1 MVFSDMAVARTIAG
15 PAGDITLRTF
25 VPETVDGVYLHI
37 HGGGWVLGTAHQ
49 QDPLL
54 ENLARSRN
62 LAVLSVDYR
71 LAPEDPYP
79 AGPDDCEAAALWLV
93 EHARAEYGTGR
104 LTIGGESAGAHLA
117 VVTLLRLRDK
127 HQLQPFGA
135 ANLVFGVYDLS
146 QTPSSV
152 NAKDTLVIDQL
163 AMKWFADH
171 FVPPARRREPDV
183 SPIFGELHGMPPAIF
198 TVGTLDPLL
207 DDTLFMYSRWV
218 AAGHEAQLA
227 VYPGGVHG
235 FTGHPIGIA
244 RDAYDGIGRFL
255 QAAS

>member
-1 MVFSDMAVARTIAG
+1 R
-15 PAGDITLRTF
+15 
-25 VPETVDGVYLHI
+25 
-37 HGGGWVLGTAHQ
+37 Q

-54 ENLARSRN
+54 DNLARSRN
-62 LAVLSVDYR
+62 LAVLSVEYR

-79 AGPDDCEAAALWLV
+79 AGPDDCEAAALWLAK
-93 EHARAEYGTGR
+93 HAQAEFGTDR

-117 VVTLLRLRDK
+117 VAVLLRLRDK
-127 HQLQPFGA
+127 YQLLPFAA
-135 ANLVFGVYDLS
+135 ANLVFGVYDLG
-146 QTPSSV
+146 QTPSSA
-152 NAKDTLVIDQL
+152 NARDTLVIDQL

-183 SPIFGELHGMPPAIF
+183 SPMFAELQGMPPALF

-218 AAGHEAQLA
+218 AAGNEAELA
-227 VYPGGVHG
+227 IYPGGVHG

-244 RDAYDGIGRFL
+244 RDAYERAGRFL
-255 QAAS
+255 QRQPSALR